1 MSGQEKVN
9 KIAEEAGEYLLDLA
23 DFSWEEYMSS
33 SSMHQYFEL
42 ESNNNADVFVN
53 PKDTARKYKTN
64 SWFDEKEF
72 KIGFDEAKIFQDWS
86 VEYKSSEVIISDMP
100 EYRKKIEQEAIQF
113 IDLSKKEILE
123 ELLCFDKNKKSS
135 ELERDVSDDI
145 FNRMWC
151 LGNFESSKKE
161 MPEMDRE

>member
-9 KIAEEAGEYLLDLA
+9 KMAEEAGEYSLYLA
-23 DFSWEEYMSS
+23 DFSWEEYISS

-53 PKDTARKYKTN
+53 PKDTAREYKTN

-72 KIGFDEAKIFQDWS
+72 KTGFDEAKIFQDWS
-86 VEYKSSEVIISDMP
+86 VEYKSSDIIISDIP

-145 FNRMWC
+145 FNSMWY